1 VVEEV
6 ERVGELWAA
15 GRDNLMRGLAQL
27 GGGGT
32 GRWEEESGGAPGR
45 RPVARSHSQDGGA
58 AKRPRGWAAVR
69 LGVTEKRRMPS
80 GGQSWMM
87 DGGGKEAWTPLPAG
101 LDVPALRARSRQLQ
115 TVARAEGTRVSYAH
129 WWMLF
134 ALFLVEL
141 QWAQNVEMV
150 PLPVPVAL
158 VDLWVAFLSEHY
170 AESTIA
176 ISLAAVSA
184 VHDGH
189 GLASPTLARSVRGAM
204 AGVANTCTVRGVIE
218 SVVVL
223 PQHVQAFARLS
234 AVRVDGRVWSQLRR
248 LRAVAMVVIGFMA
261 FLRKSEVTMLDR
273 CDVVREANCTK
284 VRVGKAKNDPAGR
297 GRQSIIGAGCG
308 DSAELEQAIWDWV
321 DVGCPAVSTQCT
333 KAANP
338 RARCTAC
345 GPLFVRLGGR
355 DVRVTK
361 TPIAKNTLTTE
372 LRGLYHGAQAAGV
385 VEDSFDPRRVSA
397 ISLRR
402 GGNTAATAAGC
413 SAILRAAAGR
423 WRSVDTPDQSYV
435 FLHETEMVGMATTM
449 LQPRL

>member
-1 VVEEV
+1 
-6 ERVGELWAA
+6 
-15 GRDNLMRGLAQL
+15 
-27 GGGGT
+27 
-32 GRWEEESGGAPGR
+32 
-45 RPVARSHSQDGGA
+45 
-58 AKRPRGWAAVR
+58 
-69 LGVTEKRRMPS
+69 
-80 GGQSWMM
+80 
-87 DGGGKEAWTPLPAG
+87 
-101 LDVPALRARSRQLQ
+101 
-115 TVARAEGTRVSYAH
+115 
-129 WWMLF
+129 MLF

-223 PQHVQAFARLS
+223 PQHVQAFARLG

-284 VRVGKAKNDPAGR
+284 VRECKAKNDPAGR

-397 ISLRR
+397 ICLRR

-413 SAILRAAAGR
+413 SAILRTAAGR

>member
-1 VVEEV
+1 
-6 ERVGELWAA
+6 
-15 GRDNLMRGLAQL
+15 
-27 GGGGT
+27 
-32 GRWEEESGGAPGR
+32 
-45 RPVARSHSQDGGA
+45 
-58 AKRPRGWAAVR
+58 
-69 LGVTEKRRMPS
+69 
-80 GGQSWMM
+80 
-87 DGGGKEAWTPLPAG
+87 
-101 LDVPALRARSRQLQ
+101 
-115 TVARAEGTRVSYAH
+115 
-129 WWMLF
+129 MLF

-223 PQHVQAFARLS
+223 PQHVQAFARLGV
-234 AVRVDGRVWSQLRR
+234 VRVDGRVWSQLRR

-297 GRQSIIGAGCG
+297 GR
-308 DSAELEQAIWDWV
+308 
-321 DVGCPAVSTQCT
+321 
-333 KAANP
+333 
-338 RARCTAC
+338 
-345 GPLFVRLGGR
+345 
-355 DVRVTK
+355 
-361 TPIAKNTLTTE
+361 
-372 LRGLYHGAQAAGV
+372 
-385 VEDSFDPRRVSA
+385 
-397 ISLRR
+397 
-402 GGNTAATAAGC
+402 
-413 SAILRAAAGR
+413 
-423 WRSVDTPDQSYV
+423 
-435 FLHETEMVGMATTM
+435 
-449 LQPRL
+449 